1 MIIKILG
8 PGCPNCLRYEAN
20 VREAVKEL
28 GLDADIQKVKDY
40 AAISAYGVMSTPG
53 LVIDEKVVS
62 YGKVLPVDAIK
73 KLIQPGPGAFSANLK

>member
-8 PGCPNCLRYEAN
+8 SGCPNCLRYEAN
-20 VREAVKEL
+20 VREALKEL
-28 GLDADIQKVKDY
+28 NMDVEIQKVKDY
-40 AAISAYGVMSTPG
+40 ADISAYGVMSTPG

-73 KLIQPGPGAFSANLK
+73 KLLQPSPSAFGANLK